1 MHSAAPCCHDELG
14 EGDFELRPVV
24 TSSLLFNMQ
33 VTKRTNTARECTIGK
48 IEEAVAAPPTSA
60 LDIASNDFIA
70 PRKPILH

>member
-14 EGDFELRPVV
+14 KGDFEFRPVV

-33 VTKRTNTARECTIGK
+33 VTERTNTARECTIEK
-48 IEEAVAAPPTSA
+48 IEEAVAAPSTSA
-60 LDIASNDFIA
+60 VDIASNDFIA